1 MAKLP
6 PPLNTIASLIDK
18 HHEDRQEPPR
28 PHLGGSIIGHK
39 CNRYLWLNFRWAV
52 QEEFKGRI
60 LRLFRRGHHEENWI
74 VSDLKAIGIDV
85 QEFDPS
91 TGEQYR
97 FSDGHFSGSLDG
109 IALSGV
115 PEAPEKKHVLEF
127 KTHALKSFTDLQKNG
142 VEKSKPTHYAQMQVY
157 MLSQDI
163 DRALYVAVCKND
175 DEIYTER
182 VRLNKTIA
190 KELNIKAQD
199 IIASDRMPEPMTY
212 DATFF
217 ECKWC
222 PAFELCHEKKPTK
235 HVNCRTCAHS
245 TAERD
250 GTWSCARWNTT
261 IPSVEAQRAG
271 CDDHVIHPDLVPSWV
286 LKGGNATSAIYEID
300 GKEIT
305 VGNGGLKSKDL
316 LHPVEAVASIV
327 KEFEGKVL

>member
-1 MAKLP
+1 M
-6 PPLNTIASLIDK
+6 
-18 HHEDRQEPPR
+18 
-28 PHLGGSIIGHK
+28 
-39 CNRYLWLNFRWAV
+39 
-52 QEEFKGRI
+52 
-60 LRLFRRGHHEENWI
+60 RLFRRGHHEENWI

-85 QEFDPS
+85 QEIDLS

-115 PEAPEKKHVLEF
+115 PEAPEKKHILEF

-199 IIASDRMPEPMTY
+199 IIASLNVSGAQHLSYVT
-212 DATFF
+212 
-217 ECKWC
+217 
-222 PAFELCHEKKPTK
+222 KKSPQ
-235 HVNCRTCAHS
+235 S
-245 TAERD
+245 MLTAEPAPTLPQNVTELGHVRV
-250 GTWSCARWNTT
+250 G
-261 IPSVEAQRAG
+261 IQQYRA
-271 CDDHVIHPDLVPSWV
+271 
-286 LKGGNATSAIYEID
+286 
-300 GKEIT
+300 
-305 VGNGGLKSKDL
+305 
-316 LHPVEAVASIV
+316 
-327 KEFEGKVL
+327 